1 MEGSSLGGT
10 KATSTPRTVSDAL
23 ADALERA
30 TGDAVIVVD
39 AEDRVARW
47 SWLAE
52 ATFGVTGAEAIGR
65 RLGEVVKLPARDDFY
80 ERLNRGE
87 KWASAPDLASSAPPF
102 VWSAEGTFDEAGRLV
117 GAIYRTRRVECPK
130 AHLGAPSATVFSEA
144 FESARE
150 DLVVIDRGHRVLAA
164 NARARRNA
172 ERAIGRG
179 IVAGDDMR
187 LFLAPGAE
195 VDYLVNFA
203 KALAGEPVVVERS
216 VTFANGESFDASF
229 AYRPVRID
237 GAVVAVTFGAVSRA
251 DLPTRQR
258 VALVERA
265 LAAAPLSFLIAD
277 ARQPDIPIVHASGAV
292 ARLTGYEPS
301 EVLGRNAR
309 MFRAEETDDAA
320 LDSVRHALRTGTSC
334 DVLMR
339 NVDKTGKTYWAR
351 LMLVPLHDESGELT
365 HFVGIQQDASG
376 IAAISEGFDAVTDAA
391 VRDEILDGI
400 VHDLRNDFM
409 ALAGHLDL
417 IGSAERA
424 DQREDVDAAKGA
436 LKHAAGMLALLRS
449 PTGSPS
455 ARKDNLLRAL
465 VEEVLVLARRL
476 FPPRVDIELD
486 PGDRPARVNVEAH
499 AFVRVLLNV
508 LINARDALRG
518 RSGRVHLAVHRG
530 RVSESREPEIEP
542 IPGFFTVTVDDT
554 GPGMSSSVLA
564 RAFEAGFTTKAERQ
578 GSGLGLSTSLT
589 TVRSFGGAMR
599 IRSREGQGTR
609 VYISVPAAR
618 EASDGS
624 GVSAPRGLEVLLL
637 ESNTR
642 VRAIIAALLKR
653 RGAVIESVGD
663 VAVARR
669 IEKNCAPS
677 SVLVFSPSVPE
688 ADAFLA
694 SWLSAFPER
703 RAIVVSGNRKGAPL
717 EDGRTYG
724 LPLPFDH
731 DELVRALGYLG
742 RPT

>member
-1 MEGSSLGGT
+1 MERSSLEGT
-10 KATSTPRTVSDAL
+10 TSSSTARSVSDLL

-39 AEDRVARW
+39 AADRVTRW

-52 ATFGVTGAEAIGR
+52 TTFGVTCADASGR
-65 RLGEVVKLPARDDFY
+65 RLGEVVKLPPRDDFFDHL
-80 ERLNRGE
+80 RRGE
-87 KWASAPDLASSAPPF
+87 KWASAPDLASSDPPF
-102 VWSAEGTFDEAGRLV
+102 VWSAEGTFDETGRLV
-117 GAIYRTRRVECPK
+117 GAVYRARRVECPK
-130 AHLGAPSATVFSEA
+130 AHVGAPSATVFSEA

-150 DLVVIDRGHRVLAA
+150 DLVVIDRGHRILAA

-172 ERAIGRG
+172 ERAIGRS

-195 VDYLVNFA
+195 VDYHSNFA
-203 KALAGEPVVVERS
+203 KALAGEPVIVERS
-216 VTFANGESFDASF
+216 ISFANGESFDASF
-229 AYRPVRID
+229 AFRPVRVD
-237 GAVVAVTFGAVSRA
+237 GAVVAVSFGAVSRA

-265 LAAAPLSFLIAD
+265 LAAAPLSLLIAD
-277 ARQPDIPIVHASGAV
+277 ARQVDFPIVHASGAV
-292 ARLTGYEPS
+292 ARLTGYDPS
-301 EVLGRNAR
+301 EVVGRNAR
-309 MFRAEETDDAA
+309 MFRAPETDDAS
-320 LDSVRHALRTGTSC
+320 LDSVRRALRTGTSC

-339 NVDKTGKTYWAR
+339 NADKAGKTYWAR
-351 LMLVPLHDESGELT
+351 LILVPLHDEAGELS

-376 IAAISEGFDAVTDAA
+376 LVAIAEGFDAVTDAA

-409 ALAGHLDL
+409 ALAGHIDL
-417 IGSAERA
+417 LGSAERP

-455 ARKDNLLRAL
+455 ARKDNVLRAL
-465 VEEVLVLARRL
+465 VDEVLVLARRL
-476 FPPRVDIELD
+476 FPPRVEIDLD
-486 PGDRPARVNVEAH
+486 PGDEPARVNVEAH
-499 AFVRVLLNV
+499 SFVRVLLNV

-518 RSGRVHLAVHRG
+518 RSGLVHLTVHRG
-530 RVSESREPEIEP
+530 RVTESGEPEIEP
-542 IPGFFTVTVDDT
+542 LSGYFTVTVDDT
-554 GPGMSSSVLA
+554 GPGMSSAVLA

-578 GSGLGLSTSLT
+578 GSGLGLSTSLA

-618 EASDGS
+618 EASESS
-624 GVSAPRGLEVLLL
+624 GVSSHRGLDVLLL

-653 RGAVIESVGD
+653 RGATIESVGD

-677 SVLVFSPSVPE
+677 SVLVLSPSVPE

-694 SWLSAFPER
+694 TWLAAFPER
-703 RAIVVSGNRKGAPL
+703 RAIVVSGSRKGAPL
-717 EDGRTYG
+717 EEGRTYG

-731 DELVRALGYLG
+731 DELLRALAYLG
-742 RPT
+742 RPS